1 MRPIAPLSVEKKKY
15 PMVEHLNFTA
25 FTAWATHTSAAYL
38 LSLGYLT
45 LLALMIL
52 VERRVPHAREPSG
65 SSARFNVSYAL
76 VMLGIMTVLKPA
88 ALAVAL
94 ALTAACGAGWIGF
107 SPTPTGW
114 LAAFV
119 SLLLISD
126 LLEYL
131 FHRAQHTF
139 PILWRMHSFHH
150 SAEHFDVT
158 LAYRNFWAEP
168 LLKMALLY
176 PIPGVLL
183 NCPEVFQYVAHMNL
197 RFSPKGWGF
206 VVTHPQYHRVHHSRH
221 ALHYNKNLCALLPL
235 WDFLF
240 GTLHRPVA
248 GEFVDVGL
256 VDRGPPTSIR
266 QALVWAWSRE
276 GIHPVATEPGR

>member
-1 MRPIAPLSVEKKKY
+1 M
-15 PMVEHLNFTA
+15 
-25 FTAWATHTSAAYL
+25 
-38 LSLGYLT
+38 SL
-45 LLALMIL
+45 
-52 VERRVPHAREPSG
+52 V
-65 SSARFNVSYAL
+65 
-76 VMLGIMTVLKPA
+76 
-88 ALAVAL
+88 
-94 ALTAACGAGWIGF
+94 
-107 SPTPTGW
+107 
-114 LAAFV
+114 
-119 SLLLISD
+119 LLISD

-183 NCPEVFQYVAHMNL
+183 NCPASAALVVGGIGQVFQYVAHMNL

-235 WDFLF
+235 
-240 GTLHRPVA
+240 GTS
-248 GEFVDVGL
+248 FS
-256 VDRGPPTSIR
+256 GPYIVPWPASSSGCGTR
-266 QALVWAWSRE
+266 
-276 GIHPVATEPGR
+276 